1 MSSQTVFVT
10 AGKTSFSH
18 DVALVQ
24 KAAATSPGDPI
35 TGLAFN
41 TSSLTAYYRIPA
53 TGTLTAI
60 TLATQTVGGA
70 FSSGGFV
77 EVSSTNAPG
86 MYRFDVPNAVLA
98 TAGVSS
104 VTFNGAANQATHTV
118 FYVCLAADLFTN
130 TYLTA
135 EVTRWNG
142 QALTGKTG
150 SIPEFGIVDS
160 GTAQAATGTT
170 LQLRSAAAF
179 ADSELIG
186 ATILIVSATTGAGQ
200 SRVIT
205 AYTGSTDTATVDTW
219 TTAPT
224 GTIVYVVFA
233 GSPASTTVLPPVN
246 ATQFAGQT
254 ITAAAGV
261 TLPSSVASPTNITAG
276 TITTV
281 TNLTNA
287 PTAGDLTATMKTSV
301 ATAAG
306 NASYLKNTAAA
317 DIAFVLV
324 DSTDHVTRKTGITV
338 TAQRSLDH
346 AAFGSATGTV
356 TEIGNGA
363 YVLSASAADMNANN
377 IVFRFTGAACDPV
390 ELHIKTYT

>member
-35 TGLAFN
+35 TSLTFN
-41 TSSLTAYYRIPA
+41 FSGFTAYYRIPA

-70 FSSGGFV
+70 YSSGGFV

-98 TAGVSS
+98 TPGVSS
-104 VTFNGAANQATHTV
+104 VIFNGAANQATHTI
-118 FYVCLAADLFTN
+118 FYVCLAVDLFST
-130 TYLTA
+130 
-135 EVTRWNG
+135 
-142 QALTGKTG
+142 TG
-150 SIPEFGIVDS
+150 SNYYFGITDK
-160 GTAQAATGTT
+160 GTAQAGGASTIT
-170 LQLRSAAAF
+170 LQSGYST
-179 ADSELIG
+179 ADNFPKG
-186 ATILIVSATTGAGQ
+186 NTIEIISGTGAGQ
-200 SRVIT
+200 ASVV
-205 AYTGSTDTATVDTW
+205 ASYVNSTKVATMDPPWV
-219 TTAPT
+219 TAPDSSS
-224 GTIVYVVFA
+224 GYIMYVGSAAPSTTPPQVDAIKLGSQTVTA
-233 GSPASTTVLPPVN
+233 GS
-246 ATQFAGQT
+246 GIT
-254 ITAAAGV
+254 I
-261 TLPSSVASPTNITAG
+261 PSSIASPTNITAG

-346 AAFGSATGTV
+346 AAFGSSTGTV
-356 TEIGNGA
+356 TEVGNGV